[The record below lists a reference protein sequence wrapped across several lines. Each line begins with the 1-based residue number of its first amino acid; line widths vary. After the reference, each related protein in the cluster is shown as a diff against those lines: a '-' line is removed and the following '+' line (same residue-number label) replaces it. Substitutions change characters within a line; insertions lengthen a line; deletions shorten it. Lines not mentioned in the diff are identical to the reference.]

1 MQRRFRLS
9 RSEDFKRVRR
19 TGKSYAHPLVVLVAQ
34 PNQTS
39 GHLKIG
45 IAAGKTTGSA
55 VHRNRAKRL
64 LREAMRTFI
73 PSIDPRLPHVESQN
87 NASGWDLILIARPAL
102 VSATL
107 SDTRSALENVLRRA
121 GIIPVN
127 EP

>member
-1 MQRRFRLS
+1 MQRSFRLS

-19 TGKSYAHPLVVLVAQ
+19 NGKSYAHPLVVLVAQ
-34 PNQTS
+34 VNKTC

-64 LREAMRTFI
+64 LREAMRTLI
-73 PSIDPRLPHVESQN
+73 PSITLQHALLDGQD
-87 NASGWDLILIARPAL
+87 NASGWDLVLIARPAL

-121 GIIPVN
+121 GIIP
-127 EP
+127 

>member
-1 MQRRFRLS
+1 MQRSFRLS

-19 TGKSYAHPLVVLVAQ
+19 NGKSYAHPLVVLVAQ
-34 PNQTS
+34 VNNTC

-64 LREAMRTFI
+64 LREAMRTLI
-73 PSIDPRLPHVESQN
+73 PSITLQHALLDGQD
-87 NASGWDLILIARPAL
+87 NASGWDLVLIARPTL

-121 GIIPVN
+121 GIIP
-127 EP
+127 